1 VTLEQAIFNHLSTY
15 AGLTALIG
23 TRLYPVNLPQGSTLP
38 AVTYQRISSV
48 RMRTFGAARLGRVV
62 RVQFTAWALSYAS
75 RHEIAEQLT
84 TALEGY
90 DGLMGG
96 TGGVVVLAVQA
107 DNELDDYEPTAKAWQ
122 AAMDFTVTHLGG

>member
-1 VTLEQAIFNHLSTY
+1 MTLEQAIYNYLSGY

-23 TRLYPVNLPQGSTLP
+23 TRLYPVTLPQGSTLP
-38 AVTYQRISSV
+38 AVTYQRVSSV

-62 RVQFTAWALSYAS
+62 RVQFTVWAASYAS
-75 RHEIAEQLT
+75 RHAIAEELT

-96 TGGVVVLAVQA
+96 AGGVVVLAVQG

-122 AAMDFTVTHLGG
+122 AALDFTFTHLGG